1 MHAYKY
7 RPKPAPPFCPL
18 AAIMLLGLPA
28 LLAAS
33 AALASPLA
41 SFAPHPMARTSAN
54 AEVTTL
60 PGGALRKSFQS
71 QVVNDTSIRYVK
83 DSGIC
88 ETTPGVGQ
96 VRGATQRR
104 EVGKAHPPRQMSGY
118 LDIGT
123 NMSMVSTRNALRSIA
138 PSARTIAMLTLCAV
152 VLVL

>member
-1 MHAYKY
+1 MHSYKY
-7 RPKPAPPFCPL
+7 RPEPAPPFCPL

-28 LLAAS
+28 FLAAS

-96 VRGATQRR
+96 VRGAAQRD
-104 EVGKAHPPRQMSGY
+104 G
-118 LDIGT
+118 
-123 NMSMVSTRNALRSIA
+123 
-138 PSARTIAMLTLCAV
+138 
-152 VLVL
+152 